1 MCVCIWTNTFK
12 RTDISCD
19 TFIECL
25 KGLLENYYE
34 LGSSEAFIELVNKN
48 PVKNDEVLTFKW
60 QKQDSRE
67 VVSQVLVCGI
77 IAAVFGGFLATL

>member
-1 MCVCIWTNTFK
+1 MNQFESNQIK
-12 RTDISCD
+12 SRLRRLELSEE
-19 TFIECL
+19 FIDRYMQKLQINCESYRMAC
-25 KGLLENYYE
+25 KT
-34 LGSSEAFIELVNKN
+34 I
-48 PVKNDEVLTFKW
+48 DQW

>member
-1 MCVCIWTNTFK
+1 MHKLQINCESYRMACKTI
-12 RTDISCD
+12 DQ
-19 TFIECL
+19 
-25 KGLLENYYE
+25 
-34 LGSSEAFIELVNKN
+34 
-48 PVKNDEVLTFKW
+48 W